1 MRKQCRY
8 SPRRWDIKF
17 IRNFMI
23 TFGPVSSVFDFLT
36 FGVLLLIL
44 HAQPDSFRTGW
55 FLESVISASVI
66 VLVIRTRRPFFQS
79 RSGKYLLTATLL
91 MVGVTLAFPFSPLRG
106 LFEFRPLPIPF
117 FIALG
122 VIMVLYIVAAEMA
135 KKMFYK
141 REKKE
146 VEELIK

>member
-8 SPRRWDIKF
+8 SPRRWDINF
-17 IRNFMI
+17 ICNFMM
-23 TFGPVSSVFDFLT
+23 TFGILSSVFDYLT
-36 FGVLLLIL
+36 FDVLLLIL
-44 HAQPDSFRTGW
+44 PTSVDQFRTGW

-66 VLVIRTRRPFFQS
+66 VLVIRTRKPFFES
-79 RSGKYLLTATLL
+79 RPGKYLLTATLL

-106 LFEFRPLPIPF
+106 LFGFRPLPIPF

-122 VIMVLYIVAAEMA
+122 VITVLYIVTAEMA

>member
-1 MRKQCRY
+1 
-8 SPRRWDIKF
+8 
-17 IRNFMI
+17 MI

-66 VLVIRTRRPFFQS
+66 VLVIRTRKPFFES
-79 RSGKYLLTATLL
+79 RPEKYLLSATLL
-91 MVGVTLAFPFSPLRG
+91 IVGVTIVSPFTPFGS
-106 LFEFRPLPIPF
+106 LFGFRPLPIPF

-122 VIMVLYIVAAEMA
+122 VIMGLYILAAEIA
-135 KKMFYK
+135 KRIFYK
-141 REKKE
+141 RARF
-146 VEELIK
+146 